1 MFFFSQTGLTSVIIS
16 TVEVRYKFSSTAAG
30 LMTSSFDLSVVLSV
44 IFITY
49 FAGKSH
55 KPRWIGI
62 SMVIM
67 GTGALV
73 FASPQFLFGRYEIG
87 LETDSL
93 NEACQERNETLDDCT
108 PTNSAAYTIFII
120 GQVLLGIGAA
130 PTYTVA
136 AAYLDEI
143 VHPKYLSVYIG
154 IYVLP
159 SIIGPVLG
167 FGLASVFLSIYV
179 DPWIET
185 NLTETDPGWVGA
197 WWIGYVFVGIL
208 TLLLAIPFLMF
219 PRYLPDSYLIRQE
232 RAKEMAK
239 IYSSKYANED
249 NLTIIIKMFPVH
261 IKRLLLNP
269 SFMFGSFALA
279 VLFLVKDGVISFGPK
294 LVEVQFG
301 LTASTA
307 GLIAGGI
314 GITAAGTKSYL
325 C

>member
-1 MFFFSQTGLTSVIIS
+1 MFFLSQTGLTSVIIS
-16 TVEVRYKFSSTAAG
+16 TVEVRYKFSSIAAG
-30 LMTSSFDLSVVLSV
+30 LMTSSFDLSVVISV

-62 SMVIM
+62 SMIIM
-67 GTGALV
+67 GIGALV

-87 LETDSL
+87 VETSSL

-108 PTNSAAYTIFII
+108 PANYAAYTIFII
-120 GQVLLGIGAA
+120 GQILLGIGSA

-143 VHPKYLSVYIG
+143 VHPKYISVYIG
-154 IYVLP
+154 VYNLP
-159 SIIGPVLG
+159 SIIGPALG
-167 FGLASVFLSIYV
+167 FGLGSVFLSIYV

-239 IYSSKYANED
+239 IYSSNNANED

-279 VLFLVKDGVISFGPK
+279 VLFFVKDGFISFGPK

-301 LTASTA
+301 LTAFTA

-314 GITAAGTKSYL
+314 AITSAGIKS
-325 C
+325 